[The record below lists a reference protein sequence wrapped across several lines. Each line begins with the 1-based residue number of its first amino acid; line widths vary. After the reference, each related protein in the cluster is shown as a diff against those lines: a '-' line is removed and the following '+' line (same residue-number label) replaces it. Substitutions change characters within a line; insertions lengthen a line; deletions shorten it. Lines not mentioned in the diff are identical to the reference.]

1 MADELEGASADE
13 LEQGERYSVAKSCMV
28 CIELLSAELT
38 DLRRKQ
44 HDNDIEKVSYY
55 MPEIRNHKNDLPDLF
70 HYNNVKAIAIDTETA
85 GLHLQRDRL
94 CVVQISPGCRISCIL

>member
-1 MADELEGASADE
+1 
-13 LEQGERYSVAKSCMV
+13 
-28 CIELLSAELT
+28 
-38 DLRRKQ
+38 
-44 HDNDIEKVSYY
+44 

-94 CVVQISPGCRISCIL
+94 CVVQISPGDGSADIMTSAVCAACEFTSSLRGCNRHHLTLAQCLTCLHLFPSCPGHHRYSTCLTLRIQDD